1 MKKEVKVSFTE
12 LELDVLWSTLSGEI
26 ADVLGENKSWDEK
39 KGIYDFYFQL
49 REKIDLARK

>member
-39 KGIYDFYFQL
+39 KSIYDFYFQL